1 MSTLFPTALDD
12 FSNPSPTSPRSNP
25 SLANGASGR
34 NDAIEALQAKVGADS
49 SAVAT
54 SLDYRTR
61 ALEAASPTTAQGRTF
76 VPASGTAG
84 TAINAAIAALPAN
97 GGRIV
102 LGGGTH
108 VIDTAVLINKTV
120 IIEGM
125 GVGVTLLSFDAAA
138 VPTALAM
145 ADTTQRQVFL
155 RDFRINTTTASDN
168 TGTAIDASYF
178 FDSVIERIL
187 IGSSSNQT
195 PNVGIKFNAVG
206 TYYNTVTDC
215 RIVVG
220 GASSVGVLIGS
231 NANDNAVRNTKIAGD
246 AAASTS
252 IRINTA
258 HSTVI
263 DHLSSDTAG
272 MAIGIDLQT
281 GANDTT
287 MIGCYLEGLDIGL
300 KIASGVES
308 VRYIGG
314 YIAASLTANIQ
325 DLGAAGL
332 TIDNTWVQFDPYSS
346 IDRTGVVK
354 NKVNGVSVP
363 TNAYQADDL
372 AVIAWTYDPAYYQA
386 GTLITNGSIYLA
398 RVKLRYAAT
407 ITNLLIG
414 VTAVAVTPTA
424 GQSFLGLYNSAGTQV
439 GLTADIGTALAAGAG
454 LLSAALTAPYAAA
467 AGDYWVALVANA
479 ATAPTIARIATGVNF
494 GIVTLNATAATR
506 RWAVNGTAATA
517 LPGSFSPASNSTS
530 GALTIWAAVS

>member
-1 MSTLFPTALDD
+1 MSTLFPGALDD

-61 ALEAASPTTAQGRTF
+61 ALESASPTTAQGRTF

-155 RDFRINTTTASDN
+155 RDFRINTTTGSDN

-195 PNVGIKFNAVG
+195 PNVGIKLNAVG

-354 NKVNGVSVP
+354 NKVNGTVVP
-363 TNAYQADDL
+363 PSSYQPDDF
-372 AVIAWTYDPAYYQA
+372 AGIIAWDFDPVYIQA
-386 GTLITNGSIYLA
+386 GVAAANGTVYLM
-398 RVKLRYAAT
+398 RIKLRYAAT
-407 ITNLLIG
+407 ITNLLMS
-414 VTAVAVTPTA
+414 VTAAGITPVAS
-424 GQSFLGLYNSAGTQV
+424 QSFLGLINSAGTLV
-439 GLTADIGTALAAGAG
+439 AVTADAGTALTALG
-454 LLSAALTAPYAAA
+454 LLTVPLTAPYAAA
-467 AGDYWVALVANA
+467 AGDYWVALVSNA
-479 ATAPTIARIATGVNF
+479 ATPPQLARAC
-494 GIVTLNATAATR
+494 TLGLAGTFTLGSTAATR
-506 RWAVNGTAATA
+506 RFATNGAGATA
-517 LPGSFSPASNSTS
+517 LANISPASNSAA
-530 GALTIWAAVS
+530 GLTFWAAVS